1 MAAAMEAT
9 LSGSLHLLP
18 YLPAGKVGT
27 TIKRYMQSTT
37 YLMARRMGLVE
48 KTVVID
54 GLSWKYLE
62 RPETGLST
70 AGGRCTVF
78 FHGLSM
84 NAFEFIPAAYF
95 LRSLPG
101 RLLLLPTP
109 GHDCDNHRP
118 DAEYMSVEE
127 STAWFAKLAR
137 TLRLV
142 DYNIVGYSLGA
153 SSALALAS
161 ISYGV
166 RRVVCLNP
174 GFAEAV
180 GDLETRLKMT
190 DIYAYKD
197 GPTARVFVERC
208 LVPKQ
213 KLYEVAPWVGE
224 FFHQAIPLPHFAR
237 EYYAHMMNTYE
248 DDLTRQW
255 MPRMIERGV
264 ERAPPMLVIASE
276 GDQVIQLDVVRKLC
290 AEWEEAG
297 LDVTFRAQPGYGHW
311 FGADGSTLP
320 RFWSYFETVAPRVL
334 DFLDCK
340 PRPQAKCKAD
350 AYLAREA
357 YPVVGKSSSEE
368 PADDA
373 EVSAESPRKRR
384 SRSFDS
390 GE

>member
-1 MAAAMEAT
+1 MEAT
-9 LSGSLHLLP
+9 LGGSLHLLP
-18 YLPAGKVGT
+18 YLPAAKVGAA
-27 TIKRYMQSTT
+27 IKRYMQSTT

-54 GLSWKYLE
+54 GLPWKYLE

-109 GHDCDNHRP
+109 GHDCDNYRP
-118 DAEYMSVEE
+118 DTEFMTVEQ

-153 SSALALAS
+153 SSALSLAS
-161 ISYGV
+161 SSYGV

-197 GPTARVFVERC
+197 GPTARAFVERC
-208 LVPKQ
+208 LVPQQ
-213 KLYEVAPWVGE
+213 KSYQVAPWVGE

-237 EYYAHMMNTYE
+237 EYYAHMMSTYE
-248 DDLTRQW
+248 EDLTRLW

-264 ERAPPMLVIASE
+264 ERAPPVLVIASE
-276 GDQVIQLDVVRKLC
+276 GDQVIRLDVVRELC
-290 AEWEEAG
+290 AEWKSAG
-297 LDVTFRAQPGYGHW
+297 LDVTFCTQPGYGHW
-311 FGADGSTLP
+311 FGAEGSTVP

-340 PRPQAKCKAD
+340 PRPRAMRKAD
-350 AYLAREA
+350 AYPALEQNLVLVKRN
-357 YPVVGKSSSEE
+357 SEE
-368 PADDA
+368 PGEDTEASP
-373 EVSAESPRKRR
+373 EPPRKRR

-390 GE
+390 SK

>member
-1 MAAAMEAT
+1 MAAETSAMQAA
-9 LSGSLHLLP
+9 LGGSLHLLP
-18 YLPAGKVGT
+18 YLPASKVGT
-27 TIKRYMQSTT
+27 AIKKYMQLTT
-37 YLMARRMGLVE
+37 HLMARRMGLVE

-54 GLSWKYLE
+54 GLPWKYLE
-62 RPETGLST
+62 RPEAGLST

-109 GHDCDNHRP
+109 GHDCDNQRP
-118 DAEYMSVEE
+118 DTVYMSVEE
-127 STAWFAKLAR
+127 STVWFAKLAR

-153 SSALALAS
+153 SSALSLAS
-161 ISYGV
+161 VNYGV

-180 GDLETRLKMT
+180 GDLETRIKMT

-197 GPTARVFVERC
+197 GPTARAFVERC

-213 KLYEVAPWVGE
+213 KCYEVAPWVGE
-224 FFHQAIPLPHFAR
+224 IFHQAIPLPHFAR

-248 DDLTRQW
+248 NDLTRHW
-255 MPRMIERGV
+255 MPRMIARGV

-276 GDQVIQLDVVRKLC
+276 GDQVIQLEVVRELC
-290 AEWEEAG
+290 AEWAAAG
-297 LDVTFRAQPGYGHW
+297 LDVTFGTQPGYGHW
-311 FGADGSTLP
+311 FGADGHTLP
-320 RFWSYFETVAPRVL
+320 RFWSYFEAVAPRVL
-334 DFLDCK
+334 EFLECR
-340 PRPQAKCKAD
+340 PRLQQ
-350 AYLAREA
+350 
-357 YPVVGKSSSEE
+357 
-368 PADDA
+368 
-373 EVSAESPRKRR
+373 KRR
-384 SRSFDS
+384 A
-390 GE
+390 